1 MVSVWQG
8 SPRRR
13 LAWRAMGIPL
23 RTFWLHSQEQ
33 PVVDRAILVVPHR
46 RPLPCLRYPQ
56 EWQEAV
62 VQEAPEVR
70 ELAPTEHHNQLPL
83 RKPFHLVIQELQEA
97 VQETAQ
103 AVVPTV
109 VQEGV
114 VEMEATAEAAAAAVP
129 LRCC

>member
-1 MVSVWQG
+1 MV
-8 SPRRR
+8 
-13 LAWRAMGIPL
+13 
-23 RTFWLHSQEQ
+23 
-33 PVVDRAILVVPHR
+33 DKAILVVPR
-46 RPLPCLRYPQ
+46 RLPLPCLLCRLD
-56 EWQEAV
+56 WQEAV
-62 VQEAPEVR
+62 VPQALEAR